1 VSGERGAPDEAAVT
15 ALEAAVADMGALLV
29 RAERYRQG
37 AGPAGAL
44 LSREALLLGDEARAL
59 HRHRCL
65 DGVAARGLLERV
77 GTLREKIEALLATIA
92 AAPDYVAAHAAVR
105 AGDRDEAL
113 RLLPRVFANLET
125 APAPAA
131 LYQPVSW
138 RRRGRPRGVSDL
150 VTEVV
155 RARDEGLAP
164 EGDDLS
170 RGADALMP
178 AVVLLDAPPP
188 DEPLVLRLDPASIG
202 SEILRLADTGEYLV
216 HVPALRALAGALV
229 ADALPADE
237 LEADADAYARFRSE
251 LMAAL
256 ERAAI
261 PVTTLAAATAPR
273 PRLA

>member
-1 VSGERGAPDEAAVT
+1 
-15 ALEAAVADMGALLV
+15 M
-29 RAERYRQG
+29 
-37 AGPAGAL
+37 
-44 LSREALLLGDEARAL
+44 
-59 HRHRCL
+59 
-65 DGVAARGLLERV
+65 
-77 GTLREKIEALLATIA
+77 
-92 AAPDYVAAHAAVR
+92 
-105 AGDRDEAL
+105 
-113 RLLPRVFANLET
+113 FANLET

-131 LYQPVSW
+131 LYQPVGW

-150 VTEVV
+150 VAEVV

-188 DEPLVLRLDPASIG
+188 DEPLVLRLDPARIG
-202 SEILRLADTGEYLV
+202 SEILRLADTAEYLV
-216 HVPALRALAGALV
+216 HVPALRALAGAFV

-237 LEADADAYARFRSE
+237 LEADADAYARFGAE

-261 PVTTLAAATAPR
+261 PVTTLAAATEPR
-273 PRLA
+273 PRPA